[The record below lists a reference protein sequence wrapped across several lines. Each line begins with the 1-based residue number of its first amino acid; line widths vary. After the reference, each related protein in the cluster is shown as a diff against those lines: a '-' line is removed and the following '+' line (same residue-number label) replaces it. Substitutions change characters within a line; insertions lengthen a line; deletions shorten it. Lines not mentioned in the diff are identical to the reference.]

1 MAATHSAMSRSA
13 RRPSRPEW
21 VAVRCPWGNLLHCY
35 SPAPERFA
43 GVGLGLVQF
52 DCSVPLGSPDG
63 SARFYREVFATQ
75 AVSERNGQAA
85 SVTRAKVSVG
95 QALVFT
101 ESRAELPAYDGHH
114 LQIYLA
120 DFSGPHRRLQA
131 LGAIA
136 EESDTH
142 QYRVPDIID
151 PQSGAPLFRLEHEVR
166 SLAHPLY
173 GRPLV
178 NRNPAQTNRAYRPG
192 ADAFLPGNHGD

>member
-13 RRPSRPEW
+13 RRPSRSEW
-21 VAVRCPWGNLLHCY
+21 VAVRCLWGNLLHCY

-120 DFSGPHRRLQA
+120 DFSGPHRRLK
-131 LGAIA
+131 
-136 EESDTH
+136 
-142 QYRVPDIID
+142 RWVPS
-151 PQSGAPLFRLEHEVR
+151 QKKATRTSTACRTSSTR
-166 SLAHPLY
+166 
-173 GRPLV
+173 
-178 NRNPAQTNRAYRPG
+178 NRARRCSDWSTKCAASPTPCT
-192 ADAFLPGNHGD
+192 AARW